1 LVRVLGVFGLRS
13 AEDLGVAFVVAF
25 IVCLVSA
32 AAFLALGR
40 KDLAD
45 QLATVAYYF
54 LVAYFLVAGIA
65 SMLFSLV
72 RGGRGGGSGGS

>member
-1 LVRVLGVFGLRS
+1 LVRVLSVFGLRS

-32 AAFLALGR
+32 AALLALGR
-40 KDLAD
+40 EDLAD

-54 LVAYFLVAGIA
+54 LVAGVA

>member
-32 AAFLALGR
+32 AALLALGR
-40 KDLAD
+40 EDLAD

-54 LVAYFLVAGIA
+54 LVAGVA

-72 RGGRGGGSGGS
+72 RGGKGGGSGGS